1 MANYRI
7 SAMQKDNI
15 RKIYR
20 DKINKLEEKKK
31 EIVDKLVEKK
41 LEEYNS
47 SNIVERYKAIS
58 EEFYD
63 FVMRVDEDKNFINYQ
78 IIRALNSVIEGD
90 LMFKNNKYSD
100 VSKYF
105 CDEEPEINNISN
117 KQIELN
123 KECNKLI
130 WDLEMA
136 PKSSNDYK
144 EAFNKAQYLLFGE

>member
-63 FVMRVDEDKNFINYQ
+63 FVTRVDEDKNFINYQ

-90 LMFKNNKYSD
+90 LMFKNNKYRRL
-100 VSKYF
+100 
-105 CDEEPEINNISN
+105 
-117 KQIELN
+117 Q
-123 KECNKLI
+123 
-130 WDLEMA
+130 A
-136 PKSSNDYK
+136 
-144 EAFNKAQYLLFGE
+144 